1 MPTPSGSIPSG
12 LGVLGLHLGVVEA
25 DAFLYLTPSTG
36 TDAQLDAFL
45 RYHDGSSVPLFST
58 NTTTILDGTGTPLS
72 SQGLSGDYYIKNG
85 SVPMLYGPKSG
96 DAVSWGSGVSLVGP
110 KGDQGDS
117 NSTLYIGSS
126 APPTPSNG
134 TLWLNSEYGSLYAY
148 YNDGSSSQ
156 WIAPVG
162 ASSDNGLLK
171 MGVFYVD
178 DYGAVGDGTTD
189 DRAAIQA
196 CCDAV
201 EAIGGGTVML
211 GPKTY
216 RIECIQV
223 QATDTPTQSPG
234 CIGIEV
240 GSNTVFKGFG
250 NNSVLKGTS
259 ASFRGTGGLI
269 NLKGFQ
275 TASVAYGAANNVR
288 FEDFKVECPLTNPDV
303 ENAANEKDKSSG
315 NIFNLVHGKLIYIK
329 NVTIGESRYHAL
341 EINQCVD
348 MLIENCY
355 LYGGHT
361 AIVQFDSGDAG
372 PKSKIIANVPV
383 RRITIKN
390 CYFAKR
396 PNSADGKDIDMT
408 HANNH
413 EVSDIL
419 FEGCVFESR
428 ESGTASRHVFN
439 PSGGLTGSSVKRFTI
454 RNNRFY
460 MNSTHSACL
469 FVAEAAGV
477 GSGLAIEDLVFEGNY
492 CEGPSRNFVVIGSSD
507 PATYSQHDKRRGI
520 KINNNNFI
528 FNKSSFVAGTEFNLI
543 YTYINSDIN
552 ISNNLITLTGSFS
565 SGVLGGSASSVIR
578 CSRNIKTNIEN
589 NIIKN
594 YGTNGPYIDTTYGI
608 LVDDRTQPVGTG
620 TETILGITAPITSV
634 VSNLI
639 EDNASGFLYYFGLFA
654 NEGNQSTKISR
665 LFASNNITTPNAP
678 RASSRNYYIH
688 SAITDGT
695 NDARVVK
702 WSESG
707 VTILSGTIPF
717 LNVYDDQWLDVTS
730 AAPQPTRVTGLKIG
744 RSVVGHY
751 HGPKYQVTRK
761 LGASNDNSAEP
772 VLNTINNLGQSVGVY
787 LTDYNPPL
795 GTFNVQVG
803 NGGVG
808 YTVNSTGGVSYVTT
822 NSIQLSVGI

>member
-1 MPTPSGSIPSG
+1 MPTPTGSIPSG

-58 NTTTILDGTGTPLS
+58 NTTTILDGTGTPAS
-72 SQGLSGDYYIKNG
+72 SQGLSGDYYIKYG
-85 SVPMLYGPKSG
+85 SAPMLYGPKSG

-126 APPTPSNG
+126 APSTPSNG

-156 WIAPVG
+156 WIAPVA

-171 MGVFYVD
+171 MGIFYVD

-196 CCDAV
+196 CCDAA
-201 EAIGGGTVML
+201 EAAGGGTVML

-216 RIECIQV
+216 RIECIQT

-275 TASVAYGAANNVR
+275 TTSTAYGAASNVR
-288 FEDFKVECPLTNPDV
+288 FEDFKVECPLTHPYV
-303 ENAANEKDKSSG
+303 ENAANDKDKSSG
-315 NIFNLVHGKLIYIK
+315 NIFNLVHGKFIYIK
-329 NVTIGESRYHAL
+329 NVTIGESRYHSL
-341 EINQCVD
+341 EINQCTD

-372 PKSKIIANVPV
+372 PKSKIIANMPV
-383 RRITIKN
+383 RRITIRN

-396 PNSADGKDIDMT
+396 PNSDDGKDIDMT

-439 PSGGLTGSSVKRFTI
+439 PSGGLGGSSVKRFII

-469 FVAEAAGV
+469 FVNESPRVSGV
-477 GSGLAIEDLVFEGNY
+477 LFEDIIFENNF
-492 CEGPSRNFVVIGSSD
+492 CTGPSRNFVVFGGDTSNY
-507 PATYSQHDKRRGI
+507 TEHDRRQNI
-520 KINNNNFI
+520 KINNNTFV
-528 FNKSSFVAGTEFNLI
+528 FDKSSFVAGTDFNLV
-543 YTYINSDIN
+543 YTFMNKNVN
-552 ISNNLITLTGSFS
+552 IENNLLLMTGTFQ
-565 SGVLGGSASSVIR
+565 SGVLGSSVSTAIR
-578 CSRNIKTNIEN
+578 TAKDLNSNIEGN
-589 NIIKN
+589 VIRNYGGMGPFAVQMFGIYADNDMSSESSISVVGPNSIIK
-594 YGTNGPYIDTTYGI
+594 
-608 LVDDRTQPVGTG
+608 
-620 TETILGITAPITSV
+620 
-634 VSNLI
+634 SNI
-639 EDNASGFLYYFGLFA
+639 VEDNASGFNYYIFSNA
-654 NEGNQSTKISR
+654 NNGNESLKIANSF
-665 LFASNNITTPNAP
+665 LSDNTTIPNAP
-678 RASSRNYYIH
+678 RAGALHYYFGGT
-688 SAITDGT
+688 ITDGT

-702 WSESG
+702 WTESG
-707 VTILSGTIPF
+707 ISITNGTVIGG
-717 LNVYDDQWLDVTS
+717 YDSQWLMVTS
-730 AAPQPTRVTGLKIG
+730 TGAQPTRVTGLKMGRGVNGHSPGISYKCIG
-744 RSVVGHY
+744 LVTSVALRTD
-751 HGPKYQVTRK
+751 PRQI
-761 LGASNDNSAEP
+761 SNS
-772 VLNTINNLGQSVGVY
+772 INNLGQSVGVY
-787 LTDYNPPL
+787 LNNYDTVN
-795 GTFNVQVG
+795 GTFDLQVG
-803 NGGVG
+803 NGGI
-808 YTVNSTGGVSYVTT
+808 YHNVNSTGGVVYTT
-822 NSIQLSVGI
+822 SGHIMLTVGI